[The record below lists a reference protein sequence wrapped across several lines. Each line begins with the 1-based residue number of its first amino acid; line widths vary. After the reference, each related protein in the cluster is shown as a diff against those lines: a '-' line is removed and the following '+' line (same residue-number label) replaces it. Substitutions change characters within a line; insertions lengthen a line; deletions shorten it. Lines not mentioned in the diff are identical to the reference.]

1 MILKC
6 FQDMYVG
13 LFKKKKIK
21 CDNKNMPSNFIS

>member
-13 LFKKKKIK
+13 LFKKKIK